1 MKVQTKG
8 LEWEAIILSETA
20 SRVRET
26 SIEKAISDLFYSCL
40 FASGNGI
47 VVTSFYPYGT
57 LLQLC
62 ANNKRLLTTKSTKM
76 KEIFHRVYSYIA

>member
-8 LEWEAIILSETA
+8 LEWEAIILAETA
-20 SRVRET
+20 SRVSGT
-26 SIEKAISDLFYSCL
+26 SIENAISDLFYSCL

-62 ANNKRLLTTKSTKM
+62 AMCRPLLTTKSAKM
-76 KEIFHRVYSYIA
+76 KEIFKGT